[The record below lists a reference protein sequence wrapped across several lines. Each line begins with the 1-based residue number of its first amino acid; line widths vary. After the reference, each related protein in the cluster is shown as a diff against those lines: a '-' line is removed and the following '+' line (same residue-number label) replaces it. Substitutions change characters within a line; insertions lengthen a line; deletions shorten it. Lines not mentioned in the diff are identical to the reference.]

1 MSGFKGVSNEQNNIT
16 ISRTSLIK
24 TNDFDSLNFNR

>member
-1 MSGFKGVSNEQNNIT
+1 MNEFKGVSNEQNNTT

-24 TNDFDSLNFNR
+24 TNDFDSLDFNR